1 MCVSVKCLA
10 PVLKD
15 RLPESRR
22 SACLI
27 HPIPLK
33 SLPKKKKK
41 SCQMEYSVNTKW
53 INKSYQE

>member
-10 PVLKD
+10 LVLKD
-15 RLPESRR
+15 HLPESRR
-22 SACLI
+22 SACLV

-41 SCQMEYSVNTKW
+41 ILPDGIFSK
-53 INKSYQE
+53 YQVDK